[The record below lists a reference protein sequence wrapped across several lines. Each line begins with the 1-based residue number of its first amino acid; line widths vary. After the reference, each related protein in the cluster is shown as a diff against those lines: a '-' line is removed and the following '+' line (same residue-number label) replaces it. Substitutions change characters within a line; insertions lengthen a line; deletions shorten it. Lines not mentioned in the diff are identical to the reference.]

1 MSNILDMLGCRYP
14 IIQGP
19 IGSMNNPAMV
29 AAVSEAGA
37 YGLLALGFIDAVE
50 EVKRLVGAVQELTD
64 KPFGA
69 NIVLMNPLARE
80 ILETLAEAGVKTV
93 TTSVGPPGKIYPI
106 IHDLG
111 MKGIHVVLSL
121 AHAKKAEESGADGLV
136 VVGAEAG
143 GLRSKGSESSTMVLV
158 PLVADTVSIPIV
170 AAGGIADS
178 RGYRAALA
186 LGAQG
191 VQIGTRFLVSKES
204 TVHEKWK
211 EAVIACGD
219 GGTDL
224 LPVGNMMTR
233 AVITPSI
240 RKLMDDPS
248 VDLEAELQKTD
259 RFRAWEKGDVEHAIP
274 GAGQVSALIKDV
286 KSVKEIIEEMV
297 S

>member
-1 MSNILDMLGCRYP
+1 MNNILDMLGCRYP

-50 EVKRLVGAVQELTD
+50 EAKRLVGAVQELTD

-80 ILETLAEAGVKTV
+80 ILETLAKAGVKTV
-93 TTSVGPPGKIYPI
+93 TTSVGRPGEIYPV

-111 MKGIHVVLSL
+111 MQGIHVVLSL
-121 AHAKKAEESGADGLV
+121 AHAKKAEESGADALV

-233 AVITPSI
+233 SVITPSI

-259 RFRAWEKGDVEHAIP
+259 RFRAWDKGDVEHAVP
-274 GAGQVSALIKDV
+274 GAGQVSALIRDV

>member
-1 MSNILDMLGCRYP
+1 MNNILDMLGCRHP

-37 YGLLALGFIDAVE
+37 YGLLALGFIDTVE
-50 EVKRLVGAVQELTD
+50 EAKRLVGAVQELTD

-93 TTSVGPPGKIYPI
+93 TTSVGRPGEIYPA

-111 MKGIHVVLSL
+111 MQGIHVVLSL
-121 AHAKKAEESGADGLV
+121 THAKKAEDSGADALV

-191 VQIGTRFLVSKES
+191 AQIGTRFLVSKES

-219 GGTDL
+219 GGTEL

-240 RKLMDDPS
+240 RKLMDDPA

-259 RFRAWEKGDVEHAIP
+259 RFRAWDKGDLENAIP
-274 GAGQVSALIKDV
+274 GAGQVSALIRDV

>member
-1 MSNILDMLGCRYP
+1 MNNMLDMLGCRYP

-29 AAVSEAGA
+29 AAVSETGA
-37 YGLLALGFIDAVE
+37 YGLLALGFISEVE

-80 ILETLAEAGVKTV
+80 ILEVLDRAGVKTV

-121 AHAKKAEESGADGLV
+121 AHAMKAEESGADGLV
-136 VVGAEAG
+136 VVGSEAG
-143 GLRSKGSESSTMVLV
+143 GLRSRNSESSTMVLV

-204 TVHEKWK
+204 TVHQKWK
-211 EAVIACGD
+211 EAVISCGD

-224 LPVGNMMTR
+224 LPVKNMMTR
-233 AVITPSI
+233 AVITPGI
-240 RKLMDDPS
+240 RKLIDDPAA
-248 VDLEAELQKTD
+248 DLEAELQKVD
-259 RFRAWEKGDVEHAIP
+259 RMQAWDKGDFENAIA
-274 GAGQVSALIKDV
+274 GAGQVSALIRDV

>member
-1 MSNILDMLGCRYP
+1 MSDLLDMLGCRHP

-29 AAVSEAGA
+29 AAISGAGA
-37 YGLLALGFIDAVE
+37 YGMLALGFMDNVQ
-50 EVKRLVGAVQELTD
+50 EVRRLVGKVQELTD

-69 NIVLMNPLARE
+69 NVVLLNPLAGE
-80 ILETLAEAGVKTV
+80 ILKFLAGAGVTTV
-93 TTSVGPPGKIYPI
+93 TTSVGQPGKLYPF

-121 AHAKKAEESGADGLV
+121 AHAMKAEESGADGLV
-136 VVGAEAG
+136 VVGGEAG
-143 GLRSKGSESSTMVLV
+143 GLRSTKPESSTMVLV
-158 PLVADTVSIPIV
+158 PLVADNVSVPIV

-178 RGYRAALA
+178 RGYRAAFA

-191 VQIGTRFLVSKES
+191 VQVGTRFLVSTES
-204 TVHEKWK
+204 TIHEKWK
-211 EAVIACGD
+211 EAIIACGD

-224 LPVGNMMTR
+224 LPVRNMMTR
-233 AVITPSI
+233 AVVTPGI

-248 VDLEAELQKTD
+248 VDLAEEMRKVD
-259 RFRAWEKGDVEHAIP
+259 RVGAWDAGDFDNAVA
-274 GAGQVSALIKDV
+274 GGGQVSALIHDIKP
-286 KSVKEIIEEMV
+286 VKEIIDEMV

>member
-1 MSNILDMLGCRYP
+1 VNKIIEMLGCRYP

-37 YGLLALGFIDAVE
+37 YGMLALGFIKEVE
-50 EVKRLVGAVQELTD
+50 EAKRLLGAVRELTD

-69 NIVLMNPLARE
+69 NIVLMNPLAPE
-80 ILETLAEAGVKTV
+80 ILKVLAKAGVKTV
-93 TTSVGPPGKIYPI
+93 TTSVGQPGMVYPI

-111 MKGIHVVLSL
+111 MKGIHVILAL
-121 AHAKKAEESGADGLV
+121 AHAIKAEKSGADGLV
-136 VVGAEAG
+136 VVGSEAG
-143 GLRSKGSESSTMVLV
+143 GLRSKNSESSTMVLV
-158 PLVADTVSIPIV
+158 PLVADHVSIPLV

-178 RGYRAALA
+178 RGYRAAFA

-211 EAVIACGD
+211 EAVINCGD

-224 LPVGNMMTR
+224 LPVRNMMTR
-233 AVITPSI
+233 AVITPGI
-240 RKLMDDPS
+240 RKLMENPS
-248 VDLEAELQKTD
+248 VDLEAELQKKD
-259 RFRAWEKGDVEHAIP
+259 RVQAWEKGDFENAIA
-274 GAGQVSALIKDV
+274 GAGQVSALIREV

-297 S
+297 D

>member
-1 MSNILDMLGCRYP
+1 
-14 IIQGP
+14 
-19 IGSMNNPAMV
+19 MV

-37 YGLLALGFIDAVE
+37 YGLLALGFIDTVE
-50 EVKRLVGAVQELTD
+50 EAKRLIGAVQELTD

-69 NIVLMNPLARE
+69 NVVLMNPLARE

-93 TTSVGPPGKIYPI
+93 TTSVGRPGEIYPV

-111 MKGIHVVLSL
+111 MQGIHVVLSL
-121 AHAKKAEESGADGLV
+121 AHAKKAEESGADALV

-143 GLRSKGSESSTMVLV
+143 GLRSRGSESSTMVLV

-259 RFRAWEKGDVEHAIP
+259 RFRAWDKGDLEHAIP
-274 GAGQVSALIKDV
+274 GAGQVSALIRDV
-286 KSVKEIIEEMV
+286 KSVKEIIEEIV

>member
-1 MSNILDMLGCRYP
+1 MNNILDMLGCRYP

-19 IGSMNNPAMV
+19 IGSMNSPTMV

-37 YGLLALGFIDAVE
+37 YGLLALGFISDLKEA
-50 EVKRLVGAVQELTD
+50 KRLVGAVQELTD

-80 ILETLAEAGVKTV
+80 ILETLAKAGVKTV
-93 TTSVGPPGKIYPI
+93 TTSVGSPGKIYPI

-136 VVGAEAG
+136 VVGSEAG
-143 GLRSKGSESSTMVLV
+143 GLRSRGSESSTMVLV

-233 AVITPSI
+233 AIITPAI
-240 RKLMDDPS
+240 RKLMDDPA

-259 RFRAWEKGDVEHAIP
+259 RFRAWDKGDSDNAIA
-274 GAGQVSALIKDV
+274 GAGQVSALIRDV

>member
-1 MSNILDMLGCRYP
+1 MSALLDMLGCRHP

-37 YGLLALGFIDAVE
+37 YGMLALGFIDHVQEA
-50 EVKRLVGAVQELTD
+50 KRLVGKVRELTD
-64 KPFGA
+64 RPFGA
-69 NIVLMNPLARE
+69 NVVLLNPLAPE
-80 ILETLAEAGVKTV
+80 ILKALAEAGITTV
-93 TTSVGPPGKIYPI
+93 TTSVGQPRELYPL

-121 AHAKKAEESGADGLV
+121 AHAVKAEESGADGLV

-143 GLRSKGSESSTMVLV
+143 GLRSTKPESSTMVLV
-158 PLVADTVSIPIV
+158 PLVADHVSIPIV

-178 RGYRAALA
+178 RGYRAACA

-191 VQIGTRFLVSKES
+191 VQVGTRFLTSTES

-211 EAVIACGD
+211 EAIIACGD
-219 GGTDL
+219 GGTAL
-224 LPVGNMMTR
+224 LPVRNMMTR
-233 AVITPSI
+233 AVVTPGI
-240 RKLMDDPS
+240 RRLMDDPS
-248 VDLEAELQKTD
+248 VDLAEAMKKID
-259 RFRAWEKGDVEHAIP
+259 RVGAWDAGDFDNAVA
-274 GAGQVSALIKDV
+274 GGGQVSALIREV
-286 KSVKEIIEEMV
+286 RPVKEIIDEMV